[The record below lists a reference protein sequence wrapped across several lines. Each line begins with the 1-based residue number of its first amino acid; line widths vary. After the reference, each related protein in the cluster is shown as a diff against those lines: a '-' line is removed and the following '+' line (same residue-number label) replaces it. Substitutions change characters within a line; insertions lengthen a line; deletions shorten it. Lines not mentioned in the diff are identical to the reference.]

1 MDQFISWYIGK
12 VHVAARQDATVSLA
26 FLRVVNMI
34 VPATS
39 LLHPRM
45 ALRVLRGNLDSGAA
59 SRPSLG
65 PASLYQSRDSAG
77 VADSPTVVLAS
88 NVR

>member
-45 ALRVLRGNLDSGAA
+45 ALRVLRGNLAQRGGKPSIT
-59 SRPSLG
+59 RPG
-65 PASLYQSRDSAG
+65 IPVPVEG
-77 VADSPTVVLAS
+77 
-88 NVR
+88 